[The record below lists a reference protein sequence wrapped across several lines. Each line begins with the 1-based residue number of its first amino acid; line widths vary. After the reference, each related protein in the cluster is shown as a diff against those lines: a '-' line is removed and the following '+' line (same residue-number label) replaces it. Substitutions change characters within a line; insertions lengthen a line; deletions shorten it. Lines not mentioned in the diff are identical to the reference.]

1 MNPVAV
7 KKALLDAG
15 LSQAELSRI
24 TGYSRGHLN
33 AVINDRLPCNCE
45 RARRH
50 IALVL
55 KLPYEELWGN
65 HQPNP

>member
-1 MNPVAV
+1 MTAIEV

-15 LSQAELSRI
+15 LTQAALSKT

-33 AVINDRLPCNCE
+33 AVINGRLPGNYE
-45 RARRH
+45 RAKRH
-50 IALVL
+50 IALIL
-55 KLPYEELWGN
+55 NLPYEELWGS